1 MITLRPLHE
10 DELATCDAMDRQA
23 HARPFVL
30 QTGLAGHRRQF
41 AEPGVDYLAI
51 DRAPH
56 RLCGYLILARPAGS
70 SSIELRRILVD
81 RAARGVGQ
89 PSLALMEAHCRHEGG
104 VERIWLDVF
113 DNNRLG
119 IHLYE
124 KHGYRRVGR
133 ERFAGRWLHLYDKA
147 L

>member
-1 MITLRPLHE
+1 MITLRPLRE
-10 DELATCDAMDRQA
+10 DELAACEAMERQV

-30 QTGLAGHRRQF
+30 QTGLDGHRRQF
-41 AEPGVDYLAI
+41 AESGVTYLAV

-56 RLCGYLILARPAGS
+56 RLCGYLILVRSARS
-70 SSIELRRILVD
+70 SSIEFRRILVD
-81 RAARGVGQ
+81 RDARGVGQ

-124 KHGYRRVGR
+124 KQGYRRFGQ
-133 ERFAGRWLHLYDKA
+133 ERFAGRWLYLYDKA